1 MAMTQTKTVQRV
13 QVHKINDEW
22 FLRVTDRITIDDPD
36 DDQLPIH
43 KDSERNIS
51 RYVATTDEND
61 VETINPRDL
70 SGEDQVVQDIAA
82 AIWT

>member
-1 MAMTQTKTVQRV
+1 MAMTQTKTVERV

-22 FLRVTDRITIDDPD
+22 FLRVMDRITIDDPD
-36 DDQLPIH
+36 DDQLPIY

-51 RYVATTDEND
+51 RYVATTDENG
-61 VETINPRDL
+61 VETVNPRDL

-82 AIWT
+82 AVWK